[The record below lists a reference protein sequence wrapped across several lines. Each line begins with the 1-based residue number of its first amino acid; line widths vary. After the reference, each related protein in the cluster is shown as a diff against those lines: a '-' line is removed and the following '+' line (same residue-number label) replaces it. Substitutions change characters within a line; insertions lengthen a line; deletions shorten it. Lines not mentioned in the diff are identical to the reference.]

1 MPFIEQE
8 AKEEIKIIEGK
19 KTKVITPEVEITLTN
34 TQTGQEYMSDAE
46 ADADVNDS
54 NTATKREH
62 IRRDVHVKLLKS
74 ILVLNRRSCK
84 TIKNRIF

>member
-54 NTATKREH
+54 TTDTKREH
-62 IRRDVHVKLLKS
+62 IRRDVNVQVAQINIGAKS
-74 ILVLNRRSCK
+74 KEL
-84 TIKNRIF
+84 